1 MFILVPFPP
10 GVHLSEAQ
18 KTTYKQ
24 KVYALIEE
32 TIGETFQD
40 RIVEEHLFTV
50 EDFEKRYNAF
60 Q

>member
-10 GVHLSEAQ
+10 DVRLDDSQ
-18 KTTYKQ
+18 KELYKN

-50 EDFEKRYNAF
+50 EDVEKRYNAF